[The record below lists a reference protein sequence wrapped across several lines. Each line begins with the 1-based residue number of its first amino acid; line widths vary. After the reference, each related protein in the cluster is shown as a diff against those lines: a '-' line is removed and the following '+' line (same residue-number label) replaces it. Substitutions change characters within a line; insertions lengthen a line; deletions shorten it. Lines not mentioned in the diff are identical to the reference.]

1 MRDRTPTR
9 YRRALGLLAAAPLI
23 GAGLVGVAGAA
34 AGTPVVAGL
43 TITPSTVA
51 VGASAGLVATA
62 TNATGA
68 PVNVSLGVNLPNG
81 VSVSAVSGT
90 GGCTPRRLTRLIYC
104 GAVGVPS
111 GASASIAFSVTPA
124 AAGSYAFQSYARVMY
139 SSTNSTAS
147 GSLTAQ

>member
-1 MRDRTPTR
+1 MRHRATIG
-9 YRRALGLLAAAPLI
+9 YRRVLGLLAVVPLI
-23 GAGLVGVAGAA
+23 GAGLVGVGGAA

-43 TITPSTVA
+43 TSTPSTVA

-62 TNATGA
+62 TNTTGA

-147 GSLTAQ
+147 RTLTAQ

>member
-1 MRDRTPTR
+1 MR
-9 YRRALGLLAAAPLI
+9 YRRVFGLLAVAPLI
-23 GAGLVGVAGAA
+23 GAGLAGVAGAA

-43 TITPSTVA
+43 TITPSTVGA
-51 VGASAGLVATA
+51 GASAGLVATA
-62 TNATGA
+62 TNTTGA

-90 GGCTPRRLTRLIYC
+90 GGCTPRMLTRLIYC
-104 GAVGVPS
+104 GAIGVPS
-111 GASASIAFSVTPA
+111 GASAAIAFSVTPT

-147 GSLTAQ
+147 ETLTAH